1 MSARQAA
8 TDEAIMVLLAAGWDP
23 DGIALLFR
31 IPWAKVEQA
40 VRSDFRAY
48 LDDGSQVRR
57 DRLARWIAVA

>member
-1 MSARQAA
+1 
-8 TDEAIMVLLAAGWDP
+8 MVLLAAGWDP